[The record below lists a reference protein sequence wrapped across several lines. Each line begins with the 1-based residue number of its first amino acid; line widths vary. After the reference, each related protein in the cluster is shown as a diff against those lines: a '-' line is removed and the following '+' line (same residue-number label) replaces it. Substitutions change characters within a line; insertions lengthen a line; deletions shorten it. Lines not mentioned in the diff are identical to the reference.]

1 MAESLP
7 PELARLLAAADD
19 VSRERAWT
27 EFVGTFSRLILHA
40 ARSATS
46 TYDEGMEAYT
56 AALEGLRADDLKKLR
71 NYSVDPR
78 SRFTTWLVVVVRRIA
93 IDKQRERYGKIS
105 GVEKQSGVVPD
116 ERAARARLARLAASN
131 IDLEALPDSMVPQ
144 PDATV
149 QREELYASLEA
160 AISNLDER
168 DQLLLTLRFVD
179 DLPARRIA
187 ELQGWDDQM
196 SVYRRINHLTSE
208 LRKKLQ
214 ARGVD
219 SSIP

>member
-27 EFVGTFSRLILHA
+27 EFVGTYSRLILHA

-56 AALEGLRADDLKKLR
+56 AALDGLRADGQRKLR
-71 NYSVDPR
+71 NYSIDPR
-78 SRFTTWLVVVVRRIA
+78 SRFSTWLVVVVRRIA

-105 GVEKQSGVVPD
+105 AEEKKSGVVSS
-116 ERAARARLARLAASN
+116 ERAARARLARLAAPN
-131 IDLEALPDSMVPQ
+131 IDLESLPDSIGLRA
-144 PDATV
+144 DESL
-149 QREELYASLEA
+149 QREDLYASLES
-160 AISNLDER
+160 AIAELDER

-179 DLPARRIA
+179 DLTARRIA

-196 SVYRRINHLTSE
+196 SVYRRINQITAQ
-208 LRKKLQ
+208 LRKKLE

-219 SSIP
+219 SPIP

>member
-7 PELARLLAAADD
+7 PELARVLAATDD
-19 VSRERAWT
+19 MSRERAWT

-46 TYDEGMEAYT
+46 SYDEGMEAYT
-56 AALEGLRADDLKKLR
+56 AALEGLRANDMRKLR

-105 GVEKQSGVVPD
+105 ANEKKSGVIPD

-131 IDLEALPDSMVPQ
+131 IDLESLPDSVG
-144 PDATV
+144 
-149 QREELYASLEA
+149 QRADETLQRDDLYTLLET
-160 AISNLDER
+160 AIAELDER
-168 DQLLLTLRFVD
+168 DQLLLTLKFVD
-179 DLPARRIA
+179 DLPARCIA

-196 SVYRRINHLTSE
+196 SVYRRINHITSE

-219 SSIP
+219 SPIP

>member
-1 MAESLP
+1 MADSLP

-27 EFVGTFSRLILHA
+27 EFIGAFSRLILHA

-56 AALEGLRADDLKKLR
+56 AALEGLRSDDCKKLR

-105 GVEKQSGVVPD
+105 TDEKKTGVVSD
-116 ERAARARLARLAASN
+116 ERAARARLARLAASD
-131 IDLEALPDSMVPQ
+131 IDLESLADSLGPRA
-144 PDATV
+144 DEAV
-149 QREELYASLEA
+149 QRDDLYASLEA
-160 AISNLDER
+160 VIAELDER

-196 SVYRRINHLTSE
+196 SVYRRISQLAAQ
-208 LRKKLQ
+208 LRQKLQ

-219 SSIP
+219 SPIP

>member
-56 AALEGLRADDLKKLR
+56 AALEGLRANDSRKLR

-105 GVEKQSGVVPD
+105 TDEKKTGVVSD

-131 IDLEALPDSMVPQ
+131 IELDSLPDSAGLHA
-144 PDATV
+144 DEAV
-149 QREELYASLEA
+149 QRDDLHTSLEA
-160 AISNLDER
+160 AIAELDER

-196 SVYRRINHLTSE
+196 SVYRRINQVTAQ

-219 SSIP
+219 SPIP